1 MQYLDNSQRQFCEAP
16 VGNIRLLAPAGCGKT
31 LCLLYRCKHLAEQS
45 EERRQRFLI
54 VTFTRAARDELQ
66 SRINEDKLFAQL
78 RDLTEIT
85 TLNSWG
91 YRRIRNA
98 AFSPKL
104 ITSRSDYHF
113 TMRNQLQPVWR
124 SHDSIKMLSRTEIAG
139 RAVRHPETSW
149 KLLTRSSP

>member
-1 MQYLDNSQRQFCEAP
+1 MDMLDKSQREFCQAP

-45 EERRQRFLI
+45 SSKRQRFLI

-66 SRINEDKLFAQL
+66 SRINEDSAFALL
-78 RDLTEIT
+78 RDMTEIT

-104 ITSRSDYHF
+104 ITDV
-113 TMRNQLQPVWR
+113 TQP
-124 SHDSIKMLSRTEIAG
+124 
-139 RAVRHPETSW
+139 
-149 KLLTRSSP
+149 